1 MTEAVA
7 EKRKE
12 LVKQIIKGN
21 YNLKEATIHP
31 LAVLTP
37 NDFKIIEKARNEKD
51 SIELKKQQI
60 KNRQRIIK
68 KRKEMKN
75 IFQDIGS
82 KKFTM
87 EAPYL
92 PLNAQESKDMERD
105 SPQNKKF
112 LKVLSQNSLQIEE
125 RLKMLNL
132 NKFSKEMQEIKQD
145 KKRLLKLLVDTSED
159 ENEKL
164 QFTNQFLDSD
174 DSEYFDANLGKFE
187 NSGDL
192 NYLPPLFNKNYVV
205 GQIKKDSII

>member
-1 MTEAVA
+1 
-7 EKRKE
+7 
-12 LVKQIIKGN
+12 
-21 YNLKEATIHP
+21 
-31 LAVLTP
+31 
-37 NDFKIIEKARNEKD
+37 
-51 SIELKKQQI
+51 
-60 KNRQRIIK
+60 
-68 KRKEMKN
+68 MKN

-87 EAPYL
+87 EALYL

>member
-1 MTEAVA
+1 
-7 EKRKE
+7 
-12 LVKQIIKGN
+12 
-21 YNLKEATIHP
+21 
-31 LAVLTP
+31 
-37 NDFKIIEKARNEKD
+37 
-51 SIELKKQQI
+51 
-60 KNRQRIIK
+60 
-68 KRKEMKN
+68 MKN

-145 KKRLLKLLVDTSED
+145 K
-159 ENEKL
+159 
-164 QFTNQFLDSD
+164 
-174 DSEYFDANLGKFE
+174 
-187 NSGDL
+187 
-192 NYLPPLFNKNYVV
+192 
-205 GQIKKDSII
+205 